1 LEKLES
7 EIESLRK
14 RMESNTRRIEELEA
28 TAFTL
33 RDEEEVV
40 LVAVPR
46 KSDQAAGKPPRYLIQ
61 RYVIKDIY
69 IGGHLGVL

>member
-1 LEKLES
+1 LKKSQLERLKLE
-7 EIESLRK
+7 IEGLRK

-33 RDEEEVV
+33 SDEEEVV

-46 KSDQAAGKPPRYLIQ
+46 KISSGIR
-61 RYVIKDIY
+61 
-69 IGGHLGVL
+69 

>member
-1 LEKLES
+1 MKKSQLEKLES

-33 RDEEEVV
+33 SDEEEVV

-46 KSDQAAGKPPRYLIQ
+46 KVGS
-61 RYVIKDIY
+61 
-69 IGGHLGVL
+69 GVR

>member
-1 LEKLES
+1 MKKSQLEKLES
-7 EIESLRK
+7 EIECLRK

-33 RDEEEVV
+33 SDEEEVV

-46 KSDQAAGKPPRYLIQ
+46 KISSGIR
-61 RYVIKDIY
+61 
-69 IGGHLGVL
+69 

>member
-1 LEKLES
+1 MKKSQLEKLES

-33 RDEEEVV
+33 SDEEEVV

-46 KSDQAAGKPPRYLIQ
+46 KISSGIR
-61 RYVIKDIY
+61 
-69 IGGHLGVL
+69 

>member
-1 LEKLES
+1 LKKSQSERLKLE
-7 EIESLRK
+7 IEGLRE

-33 RDEEEVV
+33 SDEEEVV

-46 KSDQAAGKPPRYLIQ
+46 KISSGIR
-61 RYVIKDIY
+61 
-69 IGGHLGVL
+69 

>member
-1 LEKLES
+1 MKKSQLERLKLE
-7 EIESLRK
+7 IEGLRK

-33 RDEEEVV
+33 SDEEEVV

-46 KSDQAAGKPPRYLIQ
+46 KISSGIR
-61 RYVIKDIY
+61 
-69 IGGHLGVL
+69 